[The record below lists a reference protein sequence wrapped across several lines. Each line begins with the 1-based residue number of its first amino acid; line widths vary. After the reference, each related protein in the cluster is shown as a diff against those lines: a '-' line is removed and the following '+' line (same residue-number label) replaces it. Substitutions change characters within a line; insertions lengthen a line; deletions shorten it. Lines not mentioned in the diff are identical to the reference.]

1 MRLVLL
7 VLVFCVVRLYA
18 HSGRT
23 DSGGGHY
30 NRSTGEY
37 HFHSGIHAGRAQFAP
52 IKKRKSEGTI
62 WLPIIIVLVIV
73 GWFISG
79 ATGKSAPENHLSSPP
94 VPGTHRQTDSTQYR
108 PVKLESTPPAPSY
121 PPKQITQV
129 SDYYYLSS
137 SGTRHNRRCRYYR
150 SGRPCSATS
159 GVRCRICGG

>member
-7 VLVFCVVRLYA
+7 ILVFCVVRLDA

-23 DSGGGHY
+23 DSRGGHY

-37 HFHSGIHAGRAQFAP
+37 HFHSGIHAGRPQVASM
-52 IKKRKSEGTI
+52 KKRKSEGTS
-62 WLPIIIVLVIV
+62 WLPIIIVLVIL

-79 ATGKSAPENHLSSPP
+79 ATGKSAPGSHLSSLPI
-94 VPGTHRQTDSTQYR
+94 PGTQRRADSTQYR
-108 PVKLESTPPAPSY
+108 QFEQANTPPTAQVT
-121 PPKQITQV
+121 PKQTAPV

-137 SGTRHNRRCRYYR
+137 SGIRHNRRCRYFR
-150 SGRPCSATS
+150 IGRPCSATS